1 MAMTIVVKV
10 VTKVSKLAEVAV
22 VTARDLAD
30 CCTDTQADSE
40 FGYAGYCIL
49 KLAMH

>member
-1 MAMTIVVKV
+1 MSYGDIRSFSPAYY
-10 VTKVSKLAEVAV
+10 LA
-22 VTARDLAD
+22 ARDLAD